1 MQKGNQITYFFI
13 AFILLTVISACN
25 TTKYLDTGDA
35 FLTKNTIVLN
45 KKPKVKEKNALLYEL
60 ETLYKQRPNGNLLN
74 IPWVSKRY
82 FWYRNQEPGDTTKY
96 KKWVLRQFAEK
107 PAVFDDEK
115 AYETAKTMEFYLQN
129 RGWFDA
135 EVYHV
140 KNRKNKEG
148 KQVDIT
154 YFVNPNDRY
163 LIDTVNFISKD
174 KDVEQILNRIKPE
187 TKLKVEKPV
196 DGRIYEQEVSRISK
210 YMRNNGYYDFYPR
223 YVAPLSGD
231 SMAHRV
237 KIDLEVLLP
246 NKGTEHQT
254 YELGNITVYP
264 QLILSDSIKFYKD
277 TIIDGVTF
285 KLPNGDD
292 FLVKP
297 RVLLRNIFLEKGNLF
312 AQSAKD
318 RTNAALGKLGVYKII
333 NILERPDFEQN
344 NVLNVDIRLTPRK
357 ALEFGADGD
366 VNTSSTTLLGGRF
379 FGAGAGLLIKDRNL
393 FSGAELLVINSN
405 LNFDFDVSQFDN
417 IDSLVNTLDFKIQA
431 DVYLPKFVDYLGLWK
446 ALNKVNLASDGFYAR
461 LKEKSS
467 TRLSLSYNYVD
478 RFGFY
483 RLNSLNGSFGYEIP
497 QTKTSRYSI
506 THFGLNFFSPI
517 IEDGLRPIL
526 LNNPFFARTFNER
539 QLFTGALLRD
549 FEYTYTSPINRKGE
563 NFSFTGGLEFSGAEV
578 FAVNEIYNSFAT
590 DDVVFEIKG
599 KEQPIAFSQF
609 VVLEVDGR
617 VYRQVSQEQ
626 EFVFRL
632 YGGIG
637 IPFGNST
644 DVPYVKQFFTGGPYS
659 IRAWRARE
667 LGPGGYLD
675 PETQR
680 PDANALV
687 FSQTGNFKLEA
698 NAEYRFNMFDL
709 FGFKWDGAF
718 FLDIGNVWTLK
729 EDDERPLSKLSWA
742 PEINFRENGT
752 AFKIQ
757 DNLFNQL
764 AVGSGFGTRVDFQYF
779 IFRLDI
785 GIPLRNP
792 YPTYI
797 LGADLEPTSQ
807 VTHWR
812 NFGDLKVRDLTFN
825 IDLGY
830 PF

>member
-1 MQKGNQITYFFI
+1 MQRIKQISYFLIVFI
-13 AFILLTVISACN
+13 FLTAISACN
-25 TTKYLDTGDA
+25 TTKYLDSGEA
-35 FLTKNTIVLN
+35 FLSKNTIILN
-45 KKPKVKEKNALLYEL
+45 KKPKIKEKNALFYEL
-60 ETLYKQRPNGNLLN
+60 ETLYKQRPNDNFFNL
-74 IPWVSKRY
+74 PWISKRY
-82 FWYRNQEPGDTTKY
+82 FWYRNQELSDTTKY

-107 PAVFDDEK
+107 PAVFDDAK
-115 AYETAKTMEFYLQN
+115 AYETAETMEFYLQN
-129 RGWFDA
+129 RGWFNA

-148 KQVDIT
+148 KQVDVT
-154 YFVNPNDRY
+154 YFVNPKERY
-163 LIDTVNFISKD
+163 LIDTVNFISEDEK
-174 KDVEQILNRIKPE
+174 VEEILNNIQSDS
-187 TKLKVEKPV
+187 KLKKEKPV
-196 DGRIYEQEVSRISK
+196 DGRTYEQEVSRISK
-210 YMRNNGYYDFYPR
+210 HLRNNGYYDFYPR
-223 YVAPLSGD
+223 YVSPLTGD
-231 SMAHRV
+231 SMEHRV
-237 KIDLEVLLP
+237 KIDIEVLVP
-246 NKGTEHQT
+246 NNDKKHQT
-254 YELGNITVYP
+254 YELGNVTVYP
-264 QLILSDSIKFYKD
+264 QLFLSDSIRFYTD

-285 KLPNGDD
+285 KLPNGED

-297 RVLLRNIFLEKGNLF
+297 RVLLRNIFMKNGDLF

-333 NILERPDFEQN
+333 NIVERPDFEQS

-357 ALEFGADGD
+357 ALEFGGDID

-379 FGAGAGLLIKDRNL
+379 FGAGAGLLIKDRN
-393 FSGAELLVINSN
+393 FFNGAELLVINSN

-446 ALNKVNLASDGFYAR
+446 ALNRLNWAGDAFYGR

-483 RLNSLNGSFGYEIP
+483 RLNSLSGSFGYEIP
-497 QTKTSRYSI
+497 QTNTSRYSI

-517 IEDGLRPIL
+517 IEDGLLPIL
-526 LNNPFFARTFNER
+526 DSNPFFARTFDER
-539 QLFTGALLRD
+539 QLFTGVLLRN

-578 FAVNEIYNSFAT
+578 LAVNEIYNAFAA

-599 KEQPIAFSQF
+599 KEEPIAFSQYTI
-609 VVLEVDGR
+609 LEADGR
-617 VYRQVSQEQ
+617 MYKQVSQTQ
-626 EFVFRL
+626 QFVFRL
-632 YGGIG
+632 YAGIG
-637 IPFGNST
+637 IPFGNSI
-644 DVPYVKQFFTGGPYS
+644 DVPYVKQFYTGGPYS

-667 LGPGGYLD
+667 LGPGGYID
-675 PETQR
+675 PATQG
-680 PDANALV
+680 PMANALV
-687 FSQTGNFKLEA
+687 FSQTGNFKLET

-709 FGFKWDGAF
+709 FGFEWDGAF

-729 EDDERPLSKLSWA
+729 EDEDRPLSKLSWN
-742 PEINFRENGT
+742 PEYEPGT
-752 AFKIQ
+752 TFKIQ

-764 AVGSGFGTRVDFQYF
+764 AVGSGFGTRVDFLYF

-785 GIPLRNP
+785 GVPLRNP

-797 LGADLEPTSQ
+797 LGPTGEPTSEA
-807 VTHWR
+807 THWR
-812 NFGDLKVRDLTFN
+812 NFGDLRIRDLTFN

>member
-1 MQKGNQITYFFI
+1 MQRIKEISYLLVT
-13 AFILLTVISACN
+13 FILLTAISACN
-25 TTKYLDTGDA
+25 TTKYLDSGEA
-35 FLTKNTIVLN
+35 FLSKNTIVLN
-45 KKPKVKEKNALLYEL
+45 KKPKIKERNALFYEL
-60 ETLYKQRPNGNLLN
+60 ETLYKQRPNDNLLN
-74 IPWVSKRY
+74 IPWISKRY
-82 FWYRNQEPGDTTKY
+82 FWYRNQAPSDTTKY

-107 PAVFDDEK
+107 PAVFDDTK
-115 AYETAKTMEFYLQN
+115 AYETAETMKFYLQN
-129 RGWFDA
+129 RGWFNA

-140 KNRKNKEG
+140 KNRKKKEG
-148 KQVDIT
+148 QQVGVT
-154 YFVNPNDRY
+154 YFVNPKERY

-174 KDVEQILNRIKPE
+174 KEVEKILKSIKSD
-187 TKLKVEKPV
+187 TKLETEKPV

-210 YMRNNGYYDFYPR
+210 HLRNNGYHDFYPR

-231 SMAHRV
+231 SLDHRV

-246 NKGTEHQT
+246 NQGREHQI
-254 YELGNITVYP
+254 YELGKITVYP
-264 QLILSDSIKFYKD
+264 QLFLSDSVKFYTD

-285 KLPNGDD
+285 KLPNGED
-292 FLVKP
+292 FLIKP
-297 RVLLRNIFLEKGNLF
+297 RVLLRNIFMGNGDLF

-333 NILERPDFEQN
+333 NILERPDLEQS

-366 VNTSSTTLLGGRF
+366 INTSSTTLLGGRF
-379 FGAGAGLLIKDRNL
+379 FGMGAGLLIKDRNL
-393 FSGAELLVINSN
+393 FNGAELLVINSN
-405 LNFDFDVSQFDN
+405 LNFDFDLSQIGN

-446 ALNKVNLASDGFYAR
+446 TLNKLNLASDGFYER

-497 QTKTSRYSI
+497 QTNTRRYSI

-517 IEDGLRPIL
+517 IEDGLTPIL
-526 LNNPFFARTFNER
+526 ESNPFFARTFDER

-563 NFSFTGGLEFSGAEV
+563 SFSFTGGVEFSGAEV
-578 FAVNEIYNSFAT
+578 LAVNGIYNAIANDSL
-590 DDVVFEIKG
+590 VFEIKG
-599 KEQPIAFSQF
+599 SEEPISFSQF
-609 VVLEVDGR
+609 TVVELDGR
-617 VYRQVSQEQ
+617 LYRQVSQNQ
-626 EFVFRL
+626 QFAFRL
-632 YGGIG
+632 YAGIG

-644 DVPYVKQFFTGGPYS
+644 DVPYVKQFYTGGPYS

-675 PETQR
+675 PATQG
-680 PDANALV
+680 PNANALV

-709 FGFKWDGAF
+709 FGFEWDGAF
-718 FLDIGNVWTLK
+718 FVDIGNVWTSK
-729 EDDERPLSKLSWA
+729 EDPERPLSKLSWE
-742 PEINFRENGT
+742 PEFELVNGIT
-752 AFKIQ
+752 VKTQ
-757 DNLFNQL
+757 DNLFNQM
-764 AVGSGFGTRVDFQYF
+764 AVGSGFGTRVDFLYF
-779 IFRLDI
+779 VFRLDV
-785 GIPLRNP
+785 GLPLRNP
-792 YPTYI
+792 YPTI
-797 LGADLEPTSQ
+797 GLDNEE
-807 VTHWR
+807 THWR
-812 NFGDLKVRDLTFN
+812 KFSNLKVRDLTFN

>member
-1 MQKGNQITYFFI
+1 NSIKT
-13 AFILLTVISACN
+13 
-25 TTKYLDTGDA
+25 DTR
-35 FLTKNTIVLN
+35 L
-45 KKPKVKEKNALLYEL
+45 
-60 ETLYKQRPNGNLLN
+60 
-74 IPWVSKRY
+74 
-82 FWYRNQEPGDTTKY
+82 
-96 KKWVLRQFAEK
+96 
-107 PAVFDDEK
+107 
-115 AYETAKTMEFYLQN
+115 KT
-129 RGWFDA
+129 
-135 EVYHV
+135 
-140 KNRKNKEG
+140 
-148 KQVDIT
+148 
-154 YFVNPNDRY
+154 
-163 LIDTVNFISKD
+163 
-174 KDVEQILNRIKPE
+174 
-187 TKLKVEKPV
+187 EKPV
-196 DGRIYEQEVSRISK
+196 DGRTYEQEVSRISK
-210 YMRNNGYYDFYPR
+210 YLRNNGYYDFYPS
-223 YVAPLSGD
+223 YIAPLSGD
-231 SMAHRV
+231 SLEHRV
-237 KIDLEVLLP
+237 KIDLEVLPP
-246 NKGTEHQT
+246 NKGTLHQT
-254 YELGNITVYP
+254 YELGELTVYP
-264 QLILSDSIKFYKD
+264 QLILSDSVKYYTD

-285 KLPNGDD
+285 KLPNGED

-297 RVLLRNIFLEKGNLF
+297 RVILSNIFMENGDLF

-333 NILERPDFEQN
+333 NILERRDLEQS

-431 DVYLPKFVDYLGLWK
+431 DIYLPKFVDYLGLWK
-446 ALNKVNLASDGFYAR
+446 TLNRLNLANDGFYER

-497 QTKTSRYSI
+497 QTNTSRYSI

-517 IEDGLRPIL
+517 IEDGLTSIL
-526 LNNPFFARTFNER
+526 ESNPFFARTFAER

-563 NFSFTGGLEFSGAEV
+563 NFSFTGGVEFSGAEV
-578 FAVNEIYNSFAT
+578 LAVNNIYNAFAEE
-590 DDVVFEIKG
+590 DVIFEIKG
-599 KEQPIAFSQF
+599 SAEPIAFSQF
-609 VVLEVDGR
+609 TVLEADGR
-617 VYRQVSQEQ
+617 LYRQLSQTQ
-626 EFVFRL
+626 QFVFRL
-632 YGGIG
+632 YAGAG

-644 DVPYVKQFFTGGPYS
+644 DVPYVKQFYTGGPYS
-659 IRAWRARE
+659 IRGWRARE
-667 LGPGGYLD
+667 LGPGGYVD
-675 PETQR
+675 PATQG
-680 PDANALV
+680 PNANPLV

-709 FGFKWDGAF
+709 FGFEWDGAF

-729 EDDERPLSKLSWA
+729 EDPERPLSKLSWA
-742 PEINFRENGT
+742 PEFDFRQDGT
-752 AFKIQ
+752 TFKTQ
-757 DNLFNQL
+757 DNVFNQL

-785 GIPLRNP
+785 GIPFRNP

-797 LGADLEPTSQ
+797 LGTNGEPTSQ
-807 VTHWR
+807 ATHWR
-812 NFGDLKVRDLTFN
+812 NFGDLNVRNLTFN

>member
-1 MQKGNQITYFFI
+1 MQKVKQISYLFFV
-13 AFILLTVISACN
+13 FILLTAASACN
-25 TTKYLDTGDA
+25 TTKYLEPGEA
-35 FLTKNTIVLN
+35 FLSKNTIVLN
-45 KKPKVKEKNALLYEL
+45 KKPKIKERNALFYEL
-60 ETLYKQRPNGNLLN
+60 ETLYKQRSNDNFFNL
-74 IPWVSKRY
+74 PWISKRY
-82 FWYRNQEPGDTTKY
+82 FWYRNQEPSDTTKY

-107 PAVFDDEK
+107 PAVFDNEK

-129 RGWFDA
+129 RGWFNA

-140 KNRKNKEG
+140 KNRRKKKG
-148 KQVDIT
+148 QHVDIT
-154 YFVNPNDRY
+154 YFVNPKERY
-163 LIDTVNFISKD
+163 LVDTVNFISKD
-174 KDVEQILNRIKPE
+174 KEVERILDGIKSE
-187 TKLKVEKPV
+187 TVLKVEKPV

-210 YMRNNGYYDFYPR
+210 YLRNHGYYDFYPR

-231 SMAHRV
+231 SMEHRV

-254 YELGNITVYP
+254 YELGDITVYP
-264 QLILSDSIKFYKD
+264 QLILSDSVKFYKD

-292 FLVKP
+292 FLIKP
-297 RVLLRNIFLEKGNLF
+297 RVLLRNIFMENGALF

-333 NILERPDFEQN
+333 NILERPDLEQV

-393 FSGAELLVINSN
+393 FNGAELLVINSN

-431 DVYLPKFVDYLGLWK
+431 DIYLPKFIDYLGLWK
-446 ALNKVNLASDGFYAR
+446 TLNRLNWASDGFYER

-467 TRLSLSYNYVD
+467 TRLSMSYNYID

-517 IEDGLRPIL
+517 IEDGLDSIL
-526 LNNPFFARTFNER
+526 VNNPFFARTFDER

-549 FEYTYTSPINRKGE
+549 FEYSYTSPINRKGE
-563 NFSFTGGLEFSGAEV
+563 NFSFTGGVEFSGAEV
-578 FAVNEIYNSFAT
+578 LAVNKIYNAFAE
-590 DDVVFEIKG
+590 DIVFEIKG
-599 KEQPIAFSQF
+599 NTEPIAFSQYT
-609 VVLEVDGR
+609 VIEGDGR
-617 VYRQVSQEQ
+617 LYRQVSQTQ
-626 EFVFRL
+626 QFAFRL
-632 YGGIG
+632 YAGVGV
-637 IPFGNST
+637 PFGNST
-644 DVPYVKQFFTGGPYS
+644 DVPYVKQFYTGGPYS

-675 PETQR
+675 PETQK

-709 FGFKWDGAF
+709 FGFEWDGAF
-718 FLDIGNVWTLK
+718 FLDVGNVWTLK
-729 EDDERPLSKLSWA
+729 EDPDRPLSKLSWY
-742 PEINFRENGT
+742 PQFKEGT
-752 AFKIQ
+752 TFKTQ
-757 DNLFNQL
+757 DNVFNQL
-764 AVGSGFGTRVDFQYF
+764 AVGSGFGTRIDFLYF

-785 GIPLRNP
+785 GLPLRNP

-797 LGADLEPTSQ
+797 LGPDGAETSEA
-807 VTHWR
+807 THWR
-812 NFGDLKVRDLTFN
+812 NFGDLRIRDLTFN

>member
-1 MQKGNQITYFFI
+1 MQRIKEISYLLI
-13 AFILLTVISACN
+13 AFIFLTAISACN
-25 TTKYLDTGDA
+25 TTKYLDDGEA
-35 FLTKNTIVLN
+35 FLSKNTIVLN
-45 KKPKVKEKNALLYEL
+45 KKPKIKERNALFYEL
-60 ETLYKQRPNGNLLN
+60 ETLYKQRPNDNFFNL
-74 IPWVSKRY
+74 PWISKRY

-107 PAVFDDEK
+107 PAVFDDAK
-115 AYETAKTMEFYLQN
+115 AYETAETMEFYLQN
-129 RGWFDA
+129 RGWFNA

-140 KNRKNKEG
+140 KNRKNKTG
-148 KQVDIT
+148 KQADVT
-154 YFVNPNDRY
+154 YYVNPKERY

-174 KDVEQILNRIKPE
+174 KGIEKILNEIQSD
-187 TKLKVEKPV
+187 TNLKREKPV
-196 DGRIYEQEVSRISK
+196 DGRTYEQEVSRISK
-210 YMRNNGYYDFYPR
+210 HLRNNGYYDFYPR
-223 YVAPLSGD
+223 YVAPLTGD
-231 SMAHRV
+231 SLDHRV

-246 NKGTEHQT
+246 TQDKNHQT
-254 YELGNITVYP
+254 YELGKVTVYP
-264 QLILSDSIKFYKD
+264 QLFLSDSIKFYSD

-285 KLPNGDD
+285 RLPNGED

-297 RVLLRNIFLEKGNLF
+297 RVLLRNIFMKNGDLF

-333 NILERPDFEQN
+333 NIVERPDLEQS
-344 NVLNVDIRLTPRK
+344 NVLNVDIKLTPRK

-446 ALNKVNLASDGFYAR
+446 TLNKLNLANDKFYER

-497 QTKTSRYSI
+497 QTKTRRYSI

-517 IEDGLRPIL
+517 IEDGLIPIL
-526 LNNPFFARTFNER
+526 ESNPFFARTFAER

-563 NFSFTGGLEFSGAEV
+563 NFSFTGGVEFSGAEIL
-578 FAVNEIYNSFAT
+578 AANGIYNAFFNQG

-599 KEQPIAFSQF
+599 KEEPIAFSQF
-609 VVLEVDGR
+609 TVLEADAR
-617 VYRQVSQEQ
+617 LYRQMSQTQ
-626 EFVFRL
+626 EFVFRV
-632 YGGIG
+632 YTGIG

-644 DVPYVKQFFTGGPYS
+644 DVPYVKQFYTGGPYS

-675 PETQR
+675 PATQG
-680 PDANALV
+680 PNANALV
-687 FSQTGNFKLEA
+687 FSQTGNFKLET

-709 FGFKWDGAF
+709 FGFEWDGAF

-729 EDDERPLSKLSWA
+729 EDPERPLSKLSWE
-742 PEINFRENGT
+742 PE
-752 AFKIQ
+752 FKVVDGVTIKTQ
-757 DNLFNQL
+757 DNLFNQM
-764 AVGSGFGTRVDFQYF
+764 AVGSGFGTRVDFLYF

-785 GIPLRNP
+785 GLPLRNP
-792 YPTYI
+792 YPTIGENDEIY
-797 LGADLEPTSQ
+797 
-807 VTHWR
+807 HWR
-812 NFGDLKVRDLTFN
+812 KFSNLRVRDLTFN

>member
-1 MQKGNQITYFFI
+1 LQHAKQITYFLT
-13 AFILLTVISACN
+13 AFILLTVVSACN
-25 TTKYLDTGDA
+25 TTKYLESGEA
-35 FLTKNTIVLN
+35 FLSKNTIVLN
-45 KKPKVKEKNALLYEL
+45 KKPKIKERNALFYEL
-60 ETLYKQRPNGNLLN
+60 ETLYKQRPNDNFFN
-74 IPWVSKRY
+74 IPGISKRY
-82 FWYRNQEPGDTTKY
+82 FWYRNQEPEDTTKY
-96 KKWVLRQFAEK
+96 KKWILRQFAEK
-107 PAVFDDEK
+107 PAVFDDTK
-115 AYETAKTMEFYLQN
+115 AYETAETMKFYLQN
-129 RGWFDA
+129 RGWFNA

-140 KNRKNKEG
+140 KNRKNKDG
-148 KQVDIT
+148 QQVDVT
-154 YFVNPNDRY
+154 YFVNPKERY

-174 KDVEQILNRIKPE
+174 KEVEKILNGIRSK
-187 TKLKVEKPV
+187 TNLKVERPV
-196 DGRIYEQEVSRISK
+196 DGRTYEQEVTRISK
-210 YMRNNGYYDFYPR
+210 HLRNNGYYDFYPR

-254 YELGNITVYP
+254 YELGDITVYP
-264 QLILSDSIKFYKD
+264 QLILSDSVKFYTD

-285 KLPNGDD
+285 KLPNGED

-297 RVLLRNIFLEKGNLF
+297 RVLLRNIFLQDGDLF
-312 AQSAKD
+312 SQNAKD

-333 NILERPDFEQN
+333 NILEKPDLESA

-357 ALEFGADGD
+357 SLEFGVDGD
-366 VNTSSTTLLGGRF
+366 VNTSVTTLLGGRF
-379 FGAGAGLLIKDRNL
+379 FGAGAGLLVKDRNL

-446 ALNKVNLASDGFYAR
+446 TLNKLNLANDSFYSR
-461 LKEKSS
+461 LREKSS
-467 TRLSLSYNYVD
+467 TRLSLNYNYVD

-483 RLNSLNGSFGYEIP
+483 RLNSLSGSFGYEIP
-497 QTKTSRYSI
+497 QTNTRRYSI

-517 IEDGLRPIL
+517 IEDGLNPIL
-526 LNNPFFARTFNER
+526 ESNPFFARTFDER
-539 QLFTGALLRD
+539 QLFTGALLRN
-549 FEYTYTSPINRKGE
+549 FEYTYTSPINRRGE
-563 NFSFTGGLEFSGAEV
+563 NFSFTGGVEFSGAEV
-578 FAVNEIYNSFAT
+578 LAVNKIYNGIT
-590 DDVVFEIKG
+590 NTNTVFEIKG
-599 KEQPIAFSQF
+599 KNEPIAFSQF
-609 VVLEVDGR
+609 MVLEADAR
-617 VYRQVSQEQ
+617 LYRQVSQTQ
-626 EFVFRL
+626 QFAFRF

-644 DVPYVKQFFTGGPYS
+644 DVPYVKQFYTGGPYS

-675 PETQR
+675 PMTQG

-687 FSQTGNFKLEA
+687 FSQTGDFKLEA

-709 FGFKWDGAF
+709 FGFEWDGAF
-718 FLDIGNVWTLK
+718 FVDVGNVWTLK
-729 EDDERPLSKLSWA
+729 EDTLRPLSKLAWS
-742 PEINFRENGT
+742 PKFDPMDIT
-752 AFKIQ
+752 VKIQ

-764 AVGSGFGTRVDFQYF
+764 AVGSGLGMRIDFLYF
-779 IFRLDI
+779 VFRLDV
-785 GIPLRNP
+785 GLPLRNP
-792 YPTYI
+792 YPTPNP
-797 LGADLEPTSQ
+797 LDASQ

-812 NFGDLKVRDLTFN
+812 RFEDLTVRDLTFN